1 MLKWGLVSVGSGPWA
16 APAFA
21 VPKPW
26 STKLRLVVNFKG
38 TNAQTVRDST
48 PLPHVEDIVRVVGQH
63 RVFWKV
69 DLKSGF
75 WEVPVHP
82 DSILITAFITPDGL
96 Y

>member
-16 APAFA
+16 TPAFA
-21 VPKPW
+21 VPKPR
-26 STKLRLVVNFKG
+26 STKLRLVVNYKG

-48 PLPHVEDIVRVVGQH
+48 PLPYVEDIVRVVGQH

-75 WEVPVHP
+75 RQVPVHP
-82 DSILITAFITPDGL
+82 DLISITAFITPDGL